1 MPIDLLLKEAKG
13 MTDDSLMEV
22 IHYMRYLKI
31 RSTGTRASGHAAV
44 ASNGK
49 RILREPGLYHGAI
62 KMTDDFD
69 APLDDFKEYM

>member
-31 RSTGTRASGHAAV
+31 
-44 ASNGK
+44 
-49 RILREPGLYHGAI
+49 
-62 KMTDDFD
+62 
-69 APLDDFKEYM
+69 